1 MPCGVRP
8 RAGGGEEMGDCL
20 PAVSWACGFSSPRVI
35 SLLVGRRKQNMAL
48 GFPYDG
54 ESGDSGAWCRLLCAA
69 PGEQRVALCSPQCEA
84 QQVGLA
90 ARRLLRHSEGAVQ
103 YVHC

>member
-1 MPCGVRP
+1 MCVPGL
-8 RAGGGEEMGDCL
+8 GGEEVGDCL

-48 GFPYDG
+48 GFLYDG
-54 ESGDSGAWCRLLCAA
+54 A
-69 PGEQRVALCSPQCEA
+69 PGEQRVALCSPQREA

-90 ARRLLRHSEGAVQ
+90 ACRLLRHSEGAVQ